1 MKKILFISHQNSLSG
16 APLVLLYFMQWL
28 KRNHEDYQIDLLVLN
43 EGKLSVD
50 FKSLVKKYYSINDL
64 NSKLIFQNQF
74 PLFMKVRVDKHL
86 NKMLLKKIKKED
98 YDIIYANTVG
108 ALGIASKLKENSN
121 SELVLHIHELSTVI
135 KQILP
140 DFKKLKGNV
149 DKFIAVS
156 DLVKNELSE
165 KWDVETRKIKRV
177 YEFSKVVNAI
187 PIKKNNSEE
196 FIVSGCGYV
205 DWRKGTDLFLQ
216 VARLIHSRKH
226 NRTIKF
232 IWIGKLSLADRL
244 VIEADIKKMGL
255 EDFVDFIGEVPNPH
269 DYLKNCDVFLMSS
282 REDPFPLVCIEVA
295 MLNKPIICFDKATG
309 IAEIIKNGGGF
320 VVPYLEV
327 EKMADKVE
335 YYLNNPEMK
344 YQDGFINQQ
353 NFSNFTPDKMC
364 PEIFD
369 FLETYESQLV

>member
-28 KRNHEDYQIDLLVLN
+28 KQNHSNYQIDLLALN

-50 FKSLVKKYYSINDL
+50 FKNVVKNYYSINNL
-64 NSKLIFQNQF
+64 NNKLIFQNQF
-74 PLFMKVRVDKHL
+74 PPFIKVRIDKLL
-86 NKMLLKKIKKED
+86 NKILLKKVKKEN
-98 YDIIYANTVG
+98 YDIIYGNTVG
-108 ALGIASKLKENSN
+108 VLPIASKLKENSN
-121 SELVLHIHELSTVI
+121 SKLVLHIHELSTVI

-140 DFKKLKGNV
+140 NFEELKNDV

-165 KWDVETRKIKRV
+165 KWSVENQKIKRI
-177 YEFSKVVNAI
+177 YEFSKVGKDVQ
-187 PIKKNNSEE
+187 IKKNNSEE
-196 FIVSGCGYV
+196 FIVCGCGYV
-205 DWRKGTDLFLQ
+205 DWRKGTDLFLH
-216 VARLIHSRKH
+216 VARLIHSKKYDI
-226 NRTIKF
+226 NVKF
-232 IWIGKLSLADRL
+232 IWIGKLSLSDRL

-255 EDFVDFIGEVPNPH
+255 IDFVHFIGEVLNPH
-269 DYLKNCDVFLMSS
+269 DYLENCDVFLLTS

-327 EKMADKVE
+327 EKMAEKVE
-335 YYLNNPEMK
+335 YYLNNRDAVNR
-344 YQDGFINQQ
+344 DGKINEQ
-353 NFSNFTPDKMC
+353 NFANFTPEIMC
-364 PEIFD
+364 PKIFAY
-369 FLETYESQLV
+369 LNE